1 MSYVDFSFSK
11 NYEEAINKGLLPLS
25 KAEKVLK
32 VDYKILYLF
41 ADEWHHT
48 SKQYNRTVMVSQFK
62 FSEPFLEAL
71 QKFTKENK
79 DFLDRYSNKPKR
91 GARYGK
97 LNNEFYD
104 FFIDPKNPT
113 PPEECNYILISETLK
128 EEIEKTFEDKKE
140 NFILIPSI
148 GTVGRK
154 QYPINILIIGDEIKE
169 IRVSFGKTPRA
180 NWLENYYLKGADIRS
195 VAEEIADDFNLNADK
210 IYEKLKEKLGENK

>member
-1 MSYVDFSFSK
+1 MTMSYVDFSFSK

-48 SKQYNRTVMVSQFK
+48 SKHYNKTVMVSQFK

-128 EEIEKTFEDKKE
+128 EEIEKTFEEKRED
-140 NFILIPSI
+140 FVLIPNI
-148 GTVGRK
+148 GTVGK
-154 QYPINILIIGDEIKE
+154 NQYPINILILDNE
-169 IRVSFGKTPRA
+169 IRICFGKTPRSKFIR
-180 NWLENYYLKGADIRS
+180 NYDIKDADIRI
-195 VAEEIADDFNLNADK
+195 VAEDIARDFNLNADK
-210 IYEKLKEKLGENK
+210 IYEKLKEKLGDVK